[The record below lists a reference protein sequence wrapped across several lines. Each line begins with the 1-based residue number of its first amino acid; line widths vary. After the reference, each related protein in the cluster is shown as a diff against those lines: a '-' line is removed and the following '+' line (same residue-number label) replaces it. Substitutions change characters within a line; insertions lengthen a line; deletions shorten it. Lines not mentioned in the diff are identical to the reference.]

1 MLLILQPPLKPLQNG
16 VIRGYQVGYRE
27 YSPGGSH
34 QFTIISVDTTGDTTE
49 SITLD
54 NLKKFTQY
62 SVVVQA
68 ANRAGTGPS
77 SQQVVTKTL
86 EDGEEPSRVLLKWFF
101 NNRSFALHAMLLP
114 STGHF

>member
-1 MLLILQPPLKPLQNG
+1 MLLLLQPPLKHLQNG

-86 EDGEEPSRVLLKWFF
+86 EDGEEPARVCSQVF
-101 NNRSFALHAMLLP
+101 NAFPDVERLP
-114 STGHF
+114 SSGSL